1 MKGTASSAHSRTSGN
16 PDDDSRNCG
25 QTGLIPARAGM
36 CGLEQWDRPHR
47 MSLWRFDLDRDD
59 VSSNRH
65 PILAFCLRM
74 IFFGKPVSTP
84 DQVRG
89 RLFPDHALHY
99 YGTGRI
105 EEKRTIA

>member
-1 MKGTASSAHSRTSGN
+1 MGSASSHVALALRF
-16 PDDDSRNCG
+16 
-25 QTGLIPARAGM
+25 LIGM
-36 CGLEQWDRPHR
+36 T
-47 MSLWRFDLDRDD
+47 F
-59 VSSNRH
+59 SSNRH

-89 RLFPDHALHY
+89 RLFPDHALHD

>member
-1 MKGTASSAHSRTSGN
+1 
-16 PDDDSRNCG
+16 
-25 QTGLIPARAGM
+25 
-36 CGLEQWDRPHR
+36 
-47 MSLWRFDLDRDD
+47 
-59 VSSNRH
+59 
-65 PILAFCLRM
+65 M

-89 RLFPDHALHY
+89 RLFPDHALDY